1 MTPSLTVP
9 LPVGG
14 HTPCDALSSLRF
26 KCITGDLSVAVMTGN
41 AGYVQGVLDSE
52 ECSQEQLDEA
62 LELAAMLNRVQ
73 ILRLLLQHGADPTA
87 RGAAA
92 LAWAEQRQG
101 EPQVLTALHE
111 CRKIAPGRLVVVP
124 LNSSSSS
131 SSSSSAGHLSV
142 AAWCR
147 GLQQELSEL
156 RSPSTPEPRLQSLQQ
171 FMSGANSPGQR
182 TVRNLL
188 AYLQQEWPELFPAW
202 QSSCYSFGLEGA
214 GAAAGPTRGTSTG
227 GILGQE
233 QKSDGVRAATPGA
246 GSSSLLDQARKL

>member
-1 MTPSLTVP
+1 M
-9 LPVGG
+9 
-14 HTPCDALSSLRF
+14 
-26 KCITGDLSVAVMTGN
+26 AVLGGN

-62 LELAAMLNRVQ
+62 LELAAMLGRVQ
-73 ILRLLLQHGADPTA
+73 ILRLLLQHDADPTA

-101 EPQVLTALHE
+101 EPQVLIALHQS
-111 CRKIAPGRLVVVP
+111 RKIAPGRLVP

-131 SSSSSAGHLSV
+131 SSSSFAGHLSV

-147 GLQQELSEL
+147 GLQQELSGL
-156 RSPSTPEPRLQSLQQ
+156 RCPSTPKPRLQSLQQ
-171 FMSGANSPGQR
+171 FMSGANAPGQR

-202 QSSCYSFGLEGA
+202 QSSRYSFGLEGA

-246 GSSSLLDQARKL
+246 GSSSLQDQARKL